1 MSLNYKETSKSTAID
16 FAVAIGD
23 YNYKGS
29 YKYDANGAI
38 TSFNASIWNNDKVI
52 GNFNRSDGGQ
62 LSVNNIDTSEDIVAQ
77 STNAKSVVDYIVS
90 LVKTETTPT
99 T

>member
-29 YKYDANGAI
+29 YKYDASGAI
-38 TSFNASIWNNDKVI
+38 TSFYGSIWNNDKTV
-52 GNFNRSDGGQ
+52 GSFSRSDTGQ

-77 STNAKSVVDYIVS
+77 STNAKSVVDYIVA
-90 LVKTETTPT
+90 LVKTATTST